1 MTEEQKQRLT
11 EHSRMLG
18 RIGSWVS
25 EFLPEKSEATTE
37 EGVLRML
44 VMLRTYQLD
53 DAERHLQRVID
64 EREKQTTQE

>member
-1 MTEEQKQRLT
+1 MTEEQEQSLKG
-11 EHSRMLG
+11 HSLMLG
-18 RIGSWVS
+18 RIGSLVS

-44 VMLRTYQLD
+44 VLLRTYQLD
-53 DAERHLQRVID
+53 DAENRLQRVIE